1 MSLTAGKIKG
11 EWWVV
16 DIANKKRVAGPFEN
30 NARAW
35 RQIDKI
41 LHEPHNRK
49 EDAHDWSVSQYLK
62 S

>member
-1 MSLTAGKIKG
+1 MSLTADKIKG
-11 EWWVV
+11 EWWV
-16 DIANKKRVAGPFEN
+16 INSGNKKTVAGPFEN
-30 NARAW
+30 NAKAW
-35 RQIDKI
+35 RHIDKI